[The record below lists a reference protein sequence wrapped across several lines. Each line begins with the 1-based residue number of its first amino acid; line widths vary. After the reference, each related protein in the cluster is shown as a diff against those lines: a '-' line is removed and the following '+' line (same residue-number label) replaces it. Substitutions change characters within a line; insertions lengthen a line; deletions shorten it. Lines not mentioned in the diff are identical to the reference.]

1 MESPSEAE
9 VAAPGRKI
17 TAALVM
23 RVAGRLETGL
33 PLKVALAGEG
43 VAVDAYMQHLREH
56 SKLEAVHETAKRKF
70 MERAVNAMLEEVKP
84 AASYRW
90 LLEHC
95 HPDLLAQPGDAGSA
109 AALQTIAGLPNEL
122 LERMREYAKNA
133 K

>member
-1 MESPSEAE
+1 MESLSEA
-9 VAAPGRKI
+9 APPKRKI
-17 TAALVM
+17 TAALVI
-23 RVAGRLETGL
+23 RVAERLENGL

-43 VAVDAYMQHLREH
+43 VAVDAYMQYLRGH
-56 SKLEAVHETAKRKF
+56 PRLEAVQETAKRKF
-70 MERAVNAMLEEVKP
+70 MERAVNAMLEEEKP

-95 HPDLLAQPGDAGSA
+95 HPDLLAQPGDAGPA
-109 AALQTIAGLPNEL
+109 AALQIIAGLPNGI